1 MSLIENAACEP
12 EIVDLAGFLTACGAK
27 IAGAGKGR
35 VIVEGSLPLTGATY
49 TILPDRIETA
59 TFLCACAACG
69 GALTLS
75 CRPCSERAHRKR
87 LPDFLLT

>member
-1 MSLIENAACEP
+1 MRRMIALLLAALML
-12 EIVDLAGFLTACGAK
+12 VAMTACGAK
-27 IAGAGKGR
+27 IAGAGKGC

-69 GALTLS
+69 GALTL
-75 CRPCSERAHRKR
+75 RRTDPCSERAHRKR